1 MPLTELMNYFNDQ
14 LQTQARLHE
23 LPKTGFFKA
32 DNQYRARF
40 GNLLLGSEFAEIRA
54 FDNDKLIGHYANL
67 FVRSTTGNVLNI
79 DSIVQALES
88 TEEVVHLDRLVRT
101 LHSLN
106 YLQQYDG
113 FRGVLALHVQAR
125 HILSVAREHGKTFEK
140 ILSDCGLNAE
150 RVILH
155 TTLVDEA
162 NLPHFQQALGS
173 YRERRYPIGV
183 SIHTWSD
190 WILLQ
195 QLSLPVDVVFS
206 SSTFAKQLIAQQP
219 SLLAKMQIV
228 IANADEP
235 IRNRNLWNQDW
246 MLCYNGDLRSTAFQ
260 AWRTF
265 QGNQE

>member
-14 LQTQARLHE
+14 LQAQARLHE

-40 GNLLLGSEFAEIRA
+40 GNLLLGSQFAEIKS
-54 FDNDKLIGHYANL
+54 FDNDQLVGHYADL

-113 FRGVLALHVQAR
+113 FKGVLALHVQTK
-125 HILSVAREHGKTFEK
+125 HILSVTHEHGKAFEK
-140 ILSDCGLNAE
+140 ILSDCGLNPG

-155 TTLVDEA
+155 TKLVDELNIA
-162 NLPHFQQALGS
+162 HFQRALS
-173 YRERRYPIGV
+173 NYRERHYRIG
-183 SIHTWSD
+183 IQLETEADWSR
-190 WILLQ
+190 LQ
-195 QLSLPVDVVFS
+195 QIPLVSDYIFANTELANQLDRNHKFVDKFHIANENLDESAQHSLAVFS
-206 SSTFAKQLIAQQP
+206 TRKLTDYIQP
-219 SLLAKMQIV
+219 SRLA
-228 IANADEP
+228 
-235 IRNRNLWNQDW
+235 
-246 MLCYNGDLRSTAFQ
+246 S
-260 AWRTF
+260 
-265 QGNQE
+265 